1 MGRHVVLVSE
11 VTNRELSRAPLNI
24 QQFAAQL
31 PAGAVE
37 NVATTQEMVDLT
49 YAYIAA
55 GVVSRQWLDDAA
67 QVAVATLSRA
77 DALVSWNFRHLVKL
91 DKIRAF
97 NAVNVR
103 FGYPLITILSPRE
116 VISDEKEI

>member
-1 MGRHVVLVSE
+1 MRKNRIYADTSVFGGVFDEEFASASIQFFKEVRLGRHVVLVSE

-49 YAYIAA
+49 
-55 GVVSRQWLDDAA
+55 
-67 QVAVATLSRA
+67 
-77 DALVSWNFRHLVKL
+77 
-91 DKIRAF
+91 
-97 NAVNVR
+97 
-103 FGYPLITILSPRE
+103 
-116 VISDEKEI
+116 